1 MENHHVLKFG
11 KPLFLRAISHGE
23 LLVITRGYSAP
34 LPPTGSNMKKKR
46 LPLRIKVL
54 EDLHGF
60 GLILLLGEAGNVLC
74 LNTYH
79 VYSDSKD
86 CYM

>member
-1 MENHHVLKFG
+1 MNSQGAPE
-11 KPLFLRAISHGE
+11 R
-23 LLVITRGYSAP
+23 SAP
-34 LPPTGSNMKKKR
+34 SHWIERKKTPRASR

-74 LNTYH
+74 LNTYLH
-79 VYSDSKD
+79 VYSED
-86 CYM
+86 CKVIYTIISYYFSRIM